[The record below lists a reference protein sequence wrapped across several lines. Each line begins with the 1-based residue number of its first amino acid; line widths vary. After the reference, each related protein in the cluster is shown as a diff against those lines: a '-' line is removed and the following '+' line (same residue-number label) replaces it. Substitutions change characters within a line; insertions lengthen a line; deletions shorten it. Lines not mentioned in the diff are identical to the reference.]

1 MRKLLRNHIVTG
13 VRMTFV
19 FNDSDLRRL
28 LSQAVT
34 DKTNRLNDE
43 FRNTLQSPLFS
54 GYNTTYRR
62 NGDVVENPRDAVDT
76 AALLN
81 SAKVDR
87 ITDYHSRITWDKE
100 YAAKIFDHADVDLI
114 EYTAKKI

>member
-1 MRKLLRNHIVTG
+1 MV
-13 VRMTFV
+13 VAMTFV

-34 DKTNRLNDE
+34 KKTERLNAE

-54 GYNTTYRR
+54 GYDTTYRR
-62 NGDVVENPRDAVDT
+62 NGDVVKNPRDAVDT

-100 YAAKIFDHADVDLI
+100 YAAPIFDHADVDLV